1 MKLASFFK
9 TLNQKINKYDKF
21 ASNPF
26 EAPQS
31 LILIWVE
38 KDSRPDT
45 YGEFYDEFVW
55 NGGNVNCSFFAMV
68 IIRYILTGST
78 LKAINTVISSGISRM
93 ITP

>member
-38 KDSRPDT
+38 KDSSDWSNS
-45 YGEFYDEFVW
+45 DEKF
-55 NGGNVNCSFFAMV
+55 N
-68 IIRYILTGST
+68 L
-78 LKAINTVISSGISRM
+78 
-93 ITP
+93 